1 MILPRERRESS
12 RGVTTAK
19 AVLLAAAVSM
29 LLVVVSMQYTTGFS
43 VGSGIASLSSRTR
56 GNVALTGSMMKPRLS
71 GLGRRPG
78 LRVSGSET
86 DTYEFPFARI
96 VGQEDM
102 KLSLLLN
109 AVDPKIGGVLIF
121 GDRGTGK
128 SVCIQSMKSVL
139 PLIES
144 IKADPYNS
152 HPTDP
157 NLQGSEVRESIAAG
171 KDLETVFIKTPV
183 IQLPLG
189 ATEDKVCGTINMEEA
204 LLSGEKKFEPGL
216 LAKANRGILF
226 VDEINL
232 MEDSLVDVVLDSAAG
247 GYNKVEREGI
257 SAEHPARY
265 ILIATGHPDEGELR
279 PQLLDRFGLFVT
291 VSTIQNSTLCTQMI
305 LDRLEFDE
313 DPQVF
318 CEKVEEEQE
327 ALRSKIDRA
336 RQLLPQVKVPEEH
349 YMTVAEV
356 CGRLGTEGIRGD
368 LACIRAASAA
378 AALDGRTEVTFEDL
392 ERVVPLAIGHRLKK
406 DPTDP
411 VFDMKRKGIV
421 VSALRRIAD
430 PEAFMRKPETASA

>member
-1 MILPRERRESS
+1 MGGSS
-12 RGVTTAK
+12 TMMGHSRVPL
-19 AVLLAAAVSM
+19 LLAACAAAAIIFLVAVPDANLNNH
-29 LLVVVSMQYTTGFS
+29 LLQSS
-43 VGSGIASLSSRTR
+43 IAACHSRSLSMARAPHTR
-56 GNVALTGSMMKPRLS
+56 SPRLLNS
-71 GLGRRPG
+71 VMSPRRRRSHVP
-78 LRVSGSET
+78 SAASEIESF
-86 DTYEFPFARI
+86 EFPFARI

-139 PLIES
+139 PLIEVV
-144 IKADPYNS
+144 KGDAYNS
-152 HPTDP
+152 DP
-157 NLQGSEVRESIAAG
+157 NDYNLQGPEVRAKIAAG
-171 KDLETVFIKTPV
+171 EKVETHFIKTPV
-183 IQLPLG
+183 VQLPLG

-226 VDEINL
+226 VDEMNL

-291 VSTIQNSTLCTQMI
+291 VATIQNSTLCTQMI
-305 LDRLEFDE
+305 LDRLEFDD
-313 DPQVF
+313 DPEAF
-318 CEKVEEEQE
+318 CNKVEGEQK
-327 ALRSKIDRA
+327 ALRDQIDRA
-336 RQLLPQVKVPEEH
+336 RQILPSVTVPEKFQLV
-349 YMTVAEV
+349 VAEV

-368 LACIRAASAA
+368 LACMRAASAA
-378 AALDGRTEVTFEDL
+378 AALEGRTEVTFEDL
-392 ERVVPLAIGHRLKK
+392 EKVVPLALGHRLKK

-411 VFDMKRKGIV
+411 VFDTKRKSLV
-421 VSALRRIAD
+421 KNALRRVAD
-430 PEAFMRKPETASA
+430 PESFMKPELA